1 MPRHGRAAPA
11 AALLLAALLL
21 AAGACSVPGQGNAAG
36 GSRPTAGHT
45 PGPTG
50 PAVRVGVVTDLTGP
64 ESALGDEQRRGAEL
78 AAKEVAGR
86 AGNHRLLVL
95 VRDGQGKPDAALAA
109 ARDLVR
115 TERVDFLTGCV
126 SAASGQAVN
135 QAAKEA
141 GIPYVGTC
149 ASGQLDRPPDLGP
162 STFSLA
168 PRPDQLVIAI
178 TPWVVQNL
186 GKRVLFL
193 EPQLPE
199 AHQQYEAFQRAA
211 PGAGA
216 LDEGVIWVPPDTT
229 DFTSH
234 LPKIKAA
241 PIDVLVLGLG
251 GRERASFLKQ
261 AHQFG
266 LDPQVKTFQLGVD
279 AALDDQVGF
288 DAVAGTYGVTSFAW
302 TGPDA
307 GGQRFAGDY
316 QAAYGR
322 PPGEAAAAAHDAVSL
337 VAQQVAAERFRAAD
351 FTQAVSGQPVDL
363 SGGQGFVRACDH
375 QAFLP
380 TYVVQGLAQA
390 EAASKGGSAR
400 YGYRAVVATIPAD
413 EHQAP
418 SCADLGLH

>member
-1 MPRHGRAAPA
+1 MPRHGRAAP

-21 AAGACSVPGQGNAAG
+21 AAGACSAPGSQGNAIG
-36 GSRPTAGHT
+36 GSRSSAGGT

-64 ESALGDEQRRGAEL
+64 ESALGDAQRRGAEL
-78 AAKEVAGR
+78 AAKEVSGR

-95 VRDGQGKPDAALAA
+95 VRDDQGRPDAALAA
-109 ARDLVR
+109 SRDLVR
-115 TERVDFLTGCV
+115 TDKVDFLTGCV

-149 ASGQLDRPPDLGP
+149 QSVQLDRPPDLGP

-168 PRPDQLVIAI
+168 PRPDQLVNAV
-178 TPWVVQNL
+178 TPWLAQNL
-186 GKRVLFL
+186 GKRIVFV

-199 AHQQYEAFQRAA
+199 GHQQYEAFQRAA
-211 PGAGA
+211 PGAGV
-216 LDEGVIWVPPDTT
+216 LDEGVLWVPPGTT
-229 DFTSH
+229 NFASH
-234 LPKIKAA
+234 LHRVKAA
-241 PIDVLVLGLG
+241 PVDVLVLALG
-251 GRERASFLKQ
+251 GQEDASLLKQ
-261 AHQFG
+261 AHDAG

-279 AALDDQVGF
+279 AAVDGQVGF
-288 DAVAGTYGVTSFAW
+288 DALAGTYGVTSFAW

-307 GGQRFAGDY
+307 GGQRFASDY

-322 PPGEAAAAAHDAVSL
+322 PPGEAAAAAHDAVAL
-337 VAQQVAAERFRAAD
+337 VARQVAADRFKAAD
-351 FTQAVSGQPVDL
+351 FTQAVSGQPLDL
-363 SGGQGFVRACDH
+363 SGGPGFVRACDH

-380 TYVVQGLAQA
+380 TYVVQGLSQA
-390 EAASKGGSAR
+390 DAASKGGSAR
-400 YGYRAVVATIPAD
+400 YGYRTVVATIPAD
-413 EHQAP
+413 ERQAP